1 MIKLTRLNTE
11 PLALDPDLIERLDAT
26 PDTVVTMVDGSKH
39 MVTEGLSEVIER
51 ARQHRAA
58 LVAATRR
65 IRTSAAPSEGEVVA
79 MPRKAGRRR

>member
-1 MIKLTRLNTE
+1 MIILTRLNSE

-39 MVTEGLSEVIER
+39 LVTEGLGEVIER
-51 ARQHRAA
+51 TKRHRAA
-58 LVAATRR
+58 VLASTRQ
-65 IRTSAAPSEGEVVA
+65 IRTSAAPSEGDVVA